1 MDVVPDKNLEEF
13 LESLEEKP
21 TELPSLE
28 EYLENREKPTETP
41 AEDAWLNIQD
51 ALNDWTKR
59 IVDTEARLKKSQCYQ
74 QTIEDSLNRQ
84 LRDGLLS
91 HHDFSELECIGK
103 LYTNLLN
110 TAACYSVGCGF
121 GKKDLISILLELYTL
136 KQITSTLFIE
146 AVLKL

>member
-1 MDVVPDKNLEEF
+1 MDVVPEKSLEEF

-21 TELPSLE
+21 TYSLE
-28 EYLENREKPTETP
+28 ESTETSV
-41 AEDAWLNIQD
+41 EVTDAWLNIQD

-59 IVDTEARLKKSQCYQ
+59 IVDTETRLKKSQSYQ

-91 HHDFSELECIGK
+91 HHDFVELEYIGK
-103 LYTNLLN
+103 LWTNLLN